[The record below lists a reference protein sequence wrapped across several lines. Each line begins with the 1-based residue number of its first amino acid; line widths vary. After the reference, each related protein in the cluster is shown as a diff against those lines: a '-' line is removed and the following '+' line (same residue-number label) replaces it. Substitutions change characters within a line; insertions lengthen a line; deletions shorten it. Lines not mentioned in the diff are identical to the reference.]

1 MTHESSPIDH
11 NDLPG
16 VTDELREFLE
26 ANYRDEI
33 EQIAQQYPKRQ
44 RLYIDYAKLDGFDA
58 SLASRVREAPDEMRR
73 TAEYV
78 LQRMGTADAPF
89 DHVHPC
95 IYNLP
100 DITPVSE
107 LSAEKVGT
115 LVSIAG
121 TVSSA
126 ATVVGRPTRAGFTC
140 ERCGTTAHTAT
151 SPRLPIEDIE
161 PPRTP
166 DTCRDDGFL
175 TFDTDES
182 ELVDYQAAAIEGGEF
197 DSVSTETVSAVATRD
212 LAGMFTPGERL
223 VLAGV
228 LRWDP
233 AEDDNSTSL
242 SDRYLDVHHIGT
254 EVSDPSRG
262 VESSHDEETNWP
274 AAVDRVAE
282 TIGAEV
288 DGPFSPETLLTGLIE
303 HFASSVPGHGPLK
316 RALLFQLAGGVS
328 RSLADGT
335 RRRGAIH
342 LLVVS
347 DRGSLDRLLD
357 ATNRVAPRSVRL
369 RTESPEEYEPI
380 AAVTHDGRGQ
390 WRIHS
395 GSLLRADRGLFT
407 VQHLGGLHPET
418 QRILADVMEHQ
429 RGSIMVGGARRVFQT
444 DASVLAFGSPKYG
457 RFDEYEPISEQLD
470 FDAEL
475 LSAFDLIYVVE
486 DRPDR
491 EVDRQ
496 AVRQQLAVLSGGEPA
511 GVETQND
518 DDEPADGRSSGLTPE
533 ILRRYLAHVRACYEP
548 RLTTDARDHIE
559 AFYADKRSQDASSE
573 SFPVSDFELDTVLR
587 LAEASARLRRSDHVT
602 EADAEV
608 ATETFD
614 QMLQSLGHS
623 SVESLD
629 ADVVQVGTS
638 ATQRDHARTVQS
650 IIDELEGEYDAGAPY
665 SEVVEYATEQ
675 GLPVE
680 ATEQEIEHLKQ
691 RGEVYEPAEGYL
703 RTT

>member
-1 MTHESSPIDH
+1 MTHESSSIDSR
-11 NDLPG
+11 DLQEF
-16 VTDELREFLE
+16 TDELREFLE
-26 ANYRDEI
+26 ANHRNEI
-33 EQIAQQYPKRQ
+33 KQIAQQYPERQ
-44 RLYIDYAKLDGFDA
+44 RLYIDYAKLDEFDA
-58 SLASRVREAPDEMRR
+58 SLARRAREAPDKMQRA
-73 TAEYV
+73 AEHV
-78 LQRMGTADAPF
+78 LQRMGAVDSPF

-95 IYNLP
+95 IYKLP
-100 DITPVSE
+100 DITRVSE

-126 ATVVGRPTRAGFTC
+126 TTVVGRPTRAGFTC

-151 SPRLPIEDIE
+151 SPRLPVEDIE
-161 PPRTP
+161 PPQSP
-166 DTCRDDGFL
+166 DDCLDDGTL
-175 TFDTDES
+175 TFDTEES
-182 ELVDYQAAAIEGGEF
+182 DMVDYQAATIEGDNL
-197 DSVSTETVSAVATRD
+197 DSASTETVSAIVTRD
-212 LAGMFTPGERL
+212 LAGRFTPGERF
-223 VLAGV
+223 VLTGV

-254 EVSDPSRG
+254 EVSDPSWG
-262 VESSHDEETNWP
+262 VESPHNEEANRP
-274 AAVDRVAE
+274 AAVDRVSEA
-282 TIGAEV
+282 IGAEA
-288 DGPFSPETLLTGLIE
+288 DGPFSPERLLTGLTE
-303 HFASSVPGHGPLK
+303 DFASSVPGHSPLK
-316 RALLFQLAGGVS
+316 RALLLQLAGGVP
-328 RSLADGT
+328 RALADET

-380 AAVTHDGRGQ
+380 ATVTHDGRSQ

-395 GSLLRADRGLFT
+395 GPLLRANRGLFT

-429 RGSIMVGGARRVFQT
+429 RGSIMVGGARRVFQM

-457 RFDEYEPISEQLD
+457 RFDGYEPLSEQLD
-470 FDAEL
+470 FDSEL
-475 LSAFDLIYVVE
+475 LSAFDLLYVVE

-491 EVDRQ
+491 VDQQ

-511 GVETQND
+511 GVEARKGD
-518 DDEPADGRSSGLTPE
+518 AEPADGQSSVLTPE
-533 ILRRYLAHVRACYEP
+533 IIRRYLAHIRACYEP
-548 RLTTDARDHIE
+548 VLTTDARDHIE
-559 AFYADKRSQDASSE
+559 AFYTDRRSQDAPSE
-573 SFPVSDFELDTVLR
+573 SFPVSDSALDTILR

-602 EADAEV
+602 ESDAEV
-608 ATETFD
+608 ATGTFD

-623 SVESLD
+623 SVDSLD

-638 ATQRDHARTVQS
+638 ATQRNYARTVQS
-650 IIDELEGEYDAGAPY
+650 IIDELDAEYDAGAPY
-665 SEVVEYATEQ
+665 SEVVEYATKQ
-675 GLPVE
+675 GLPVK
-680 ATEQEIEHLKQ
+680 ATEQEIAHLKQ
-691 RGEVYEPAEGYL
+691 RGEAYEPAEGHL